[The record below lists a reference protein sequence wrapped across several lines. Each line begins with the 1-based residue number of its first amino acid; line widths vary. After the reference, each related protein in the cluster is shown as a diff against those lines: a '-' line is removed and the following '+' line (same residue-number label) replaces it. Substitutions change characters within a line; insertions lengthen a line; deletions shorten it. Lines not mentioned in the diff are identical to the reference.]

1 MAALA
6 AQSPWRHPCAS
17 LCGSESRMTA
27 ATLHG
32 RCCGLVVAVGTTSG
46 PNAFRTARRAPVRTV
61 QHSESCRPPPPKAA
75 CACAYRSG
83 GRYHRSTALSLTLA
97 LLRVRVSKRAAAH
110 LVGADVA
117 AARDEC
123 AAAQRR
129 CDLRVRFGARSRPQR
144 SVAGCRVR
152 PAHTPKRR
160 VASSVRQKRP
170 HGSMPTRLHAIAA
183 GTRRRRRASTARGSR
198 RPPSSWPAGAVLR
211 DGSGAFRTP
220 TGTAATSQPRAPCR
234 DGCRRQPFPC
244 RTPAR
249 RSHRDGPDAHR
260 R

>member
-1 MAALA
+1 MGAAVDR
-6 AQSPWRHPCAS
+6 SPQWVPRRA
-17 LCGSESRMTA
+17 RMRFA
-27 ATLHG
+27 RLDEH
-32 RCCGLVVAVGTTSG
+32 LSG
-46 PNAFRTARRAPVRTV
+46 PTQRV
-61 QHSESCRPPPPKAA
+61 HPPPPRAPLRAA
-75 CACAYRSG
+75 AVVPPEYRSRESG
-83 GRYHRSTALSLTLA
+83 
-97 LLRVRVSKRAAAH
+97 AH

-129 CDLRVRFGARSRPQR
+129 RDLRVRFGARSRPQR
-144 SVAGCRVR
+144 SVASCRVR

-170 HGSMPTRLHAIAA
+170 HGSMPTRLHEIAA
-183 GTRRRRRASTARGSR
+183 GTRRRRRASTAGGSR

-211 DGSGAFRTP
+211 DGSGAFRRP
-220 TGTAATSQPRAPCR
+220 AGTAATSQPREPCR

-249 RSHRDGPDAHR
+249 RSHETDLMRIGAN
-260 R
+260 